1 MRPPR
6 LRLSGR
12 STSLLV
18 RAREDPCEFGAF
30 YAAYSERVLAFL
42 VRRVLDP
49 DTAFDLLSE
58 TFAKALQ
65 RQEQFRGHSAEQEQA
80 WLFSIARSE
89 LSHFWRSGKV
99 ERAAVA
105 RLAITVPALS
115 HTDYDRIE
123 SLAGLSA
130 LDLPLSRA
138 FGALPA
144 DQRHA
149 IELRVLEDLSYPEVA
164 DALGVPEPTA
174 RARVSRGLRALAR
187 AVEESAPVRDAA

>member
-1 MRPPR
+1 M
-6 LRLSGR
+6 
-12 STSLLV
+12 
-18 RAREDPCEFGAF
+18 RAREDPREFAAF
-30 YAAYSERVLAFL
+30 YAAYSERVLSYL

-58 TFAKALQ
+58 TFAKALE
-65 RQEQFRGHSAEQEQA
+65 RQDQFRGHNAEQEQG
-80 WLFSIARSE
+80 WLFAIARSE

-99 ERAAVA
+99 ERAAVE

-115 HTDYDRIE
+115 STEFERIE

-138 FGALPA
+138 FAALPS
-144 DQRHA
+144 DQRQA
-149 IELRVLEDLSYPEVA
+149 IELRVLDDQSYLEMA
-164 DALGVPEPTA
+164 ETLGVSEPTA

-187 AVEESAPVRDAA
+187 AVGEAALVKDAA